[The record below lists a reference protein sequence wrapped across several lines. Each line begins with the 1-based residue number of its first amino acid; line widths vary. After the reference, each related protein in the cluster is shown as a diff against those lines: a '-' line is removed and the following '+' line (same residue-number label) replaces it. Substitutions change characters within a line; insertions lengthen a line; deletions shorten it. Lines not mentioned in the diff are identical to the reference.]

1 MVFNKRESSY
11 LKLSDYFNTD
21 NLPFMLMNVNADGRV
36 DVLDAIVWARQF
48 LQQT

>member
-1 MVFNKRESSY
+1 LTDYVLLRKY
-11 LKLSDYFNTD
+11 LIRVAGVIGTPEMD
-21 NLPFMLMNVNADGRV
+21 VNADGRV